1 MIIMMRQREE
11 GSRQL
16 RVKEGSNYSKLSWG
30 RYESRYEKRDYR
42 HAKTSALQ
50 GVSTQE
56 VVP

>member
-16 RVKEGSNYSKLSWG
+16 RVKEGSNYSKLGWG
-30 RYESRYEKRDYR
+30 KYENRYEKRDYR

-50 GVSTQE
+50 E
-56 VVP
+56 